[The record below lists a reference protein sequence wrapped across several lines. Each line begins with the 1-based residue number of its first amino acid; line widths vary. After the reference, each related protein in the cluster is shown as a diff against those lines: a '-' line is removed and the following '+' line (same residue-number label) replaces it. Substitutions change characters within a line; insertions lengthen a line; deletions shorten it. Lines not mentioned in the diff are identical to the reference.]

1 MIFQLGKPGDKIMF
15 RPVFLSFILITAAL
29 TSFAAAQVTYQV
41 GSIQKISQGCAP
53 SAEVEQAVDRTQSKY
68 VYEAWIGCGGIGF
81 ARSTDGGV
89 RFSTPITMPQSLSSF
104 SWDPSIAVGPDG
116 TLYVGYML
124 ASNTQMFPVVA
135 TSFDHGVTFPRVTQL
150 LPPDQNNWG
159 DRVFLATGPD
169 GALYATWDY
178 GPSSAYIQL
187 ICSQGGSCSYSYGDL
202 NAVVEV
208 STDRGMTFGAM
219 VHVSPNFPGGGA
231 EAAPMVVESSGQ
243 VDAYYQADRTLN
255 EQNFQLAP
263 GGGHFTSS
271 VDGGEEW
278 SKPIFFT
285 SHTGRVALDVW
296 WIDGAIG
303 IDAGDNLYATWD
315 TQGKN
320 PDGTAN
326 DIGWFSYSTN
336 HGKNWSTPIRPI
348 PDKLNVPHIIEVVG
362 GANGIAYVA
371 WLSDSDSLGYA
382 LYLRTFSIAKGWLTP
397 PVRIS
402 KGFGNSGVWPGD
414 TFGIST
420 TNPNRL
426 VLSWGSAVSPDNQP
440 NIYAVPVKVSF

>member
-1 MIFQLGKPGDKIMF
+1 MMF
-15 RPVFLSFILITAAL
+15 RPVFMTLTLIAAAL
-29 TSFAAAQVTYQV
+29 TNCAVAAVTYHV
-41 GSIQKISQGCAP
+41 GSIQEISQGCDG
-53 SAEVEQAVDRTQSKY
+53 SAEVEQAVDPTQSKY

-89 RFSTPITMPQSLSSF
+89 KFSAPVTMPLTQSAF
-104 SWDPSIAVGPDG
+104 SWDPTVAIGPDG

-135 TSFDHGVTFPRVTQL
+135 ASFDHGVSFPQVTEL

-159 DRVFLATGPD
+159 DRVFLATAPD
-169 GALYATWDY
+169 GTVYATWDY
-178 GPSSAYIQL
+178 GPFNSYIQL

-202 NAVVEV
+202 NAVVQK
-208 STDRGMTFGAM
+208 STDRGKTFSDM

-231 EAAPMVVESSGQ
+231 EAAPMVVESGGQ
-243 VDAYYQADRTLN
+243 IDTYYQADLTLN
-255 EQNFQLAP
+255 QQNFQLAP
-263 GGGHFTSS
+263 WGGHFTSS

-278 SKPIFFT
+278 SKPIFLT
-285 SHTGRVALDVW
+285 SHTGKVALAVW

-320 PDGTAN
+320 SDGSPN
-326 DIGWFSYSTN
+326 DIGYLSYSTD
-336 HGKNWSTPIRPI
+336 HGQTWSTPIKPI
-348 PDKLNVPHIIEVVG
+348 PDKLSVPHIVEVAG

-371 WLSDSDSLGYA
+371 WLSDSDSRGYA
-382 LYLRTFSIAKGWLTP
+382 LYLRTFSITKGWLTP

-402 KGFGNSGVWPGD
+402 KGFGNSGSWPGD

-420 TNPNRL
+420 RSPNSL
-426 VLSWGSAVSPDNQP
+426 VVSWGSTLSTDNQP

>member
-1 MIFQLGKPGDKIMF
+1 MF
-15 RPVFLSFILITAAL
+15 RPAFMFFILITAAL
-29 TSFAAAQVTYQV
+29 TNYAAADVTYKV
-41 GSIQKISQGCAP
+41 GSIQEISQGCAP
-53 SAEVEQAVDRTQSKY
+53 SQEVEQAVDPTQSQY
-68 VYEAWIGCGGIGF
+68 VYEAWIGCAGIGF
-81 ARSTDGGV
+81 ARSTNGGV
-89 RFSTPITMPQSLSSF
+89 KFSSPISMPQLGY
-104 SWDPSIAVGPDG
+104 SWDPTVAVGPDG
-116 TLYVGYML
+116 TVYVGYMVEG
-124 ASNTQMFPVVA
+124 STQIFPVVA
-135 TSFDHGVTFPRVTQL
+135 ASFDHGVTFPQVTEL

-159 DRVFLATGPD
+159 DRVFLASGPH

-178 GPSSAYIQL
+178 GPWISYIQL

-202 NAVVEV
+202 NAVVQK
-208 STDRGMTFGAM
+208 STDRGLTFGPM
-219 VHVSPNFPGGGA
+219 VHVSPDFPGGGA
-231 EAAPMVVESSGQ
+231 EAAPMVVESGGE

-255 EQNFQLAP
+255 QQNFQLAP

-271 VDGGEEW
+271 DDYGEQW
-278 SKPIFFT
+278 SKPLYFT
-285 SHTGRVALDVW
+285 SRTGKVALDVW

-326 DIGWFSYSTN
+326 DIGWFSYSTD
-336 HGKNWSTPIRPI
+336 HGKNWSTPIRPV
-348 PDKLNVPHIIEVVG
+348 PDKLNLPHIIEVAG

-371 WLSDSDSLGYA
+371 WLSDSDSRGYA
-382 LYLRTFSIAKGWLTP
+382 LYLRTFSITKGWLSP

-402 KGFGNSGVWPGD
+402 QGFGNSGVWPGD

-426 VLSWGSAVSPDNQP
+426 VLSWGSAVSPNNES